1 MVLSLGIA
9 VFLQQFFL
17 LQQVL
22 LRSRF
27 RFRSAAA
34 QMTVLGV
41 ATILFGLPLLTFGLI
56 GLAVSQ
62 VLVYVVALAM
72 AGRLLGGIP
81 RPTWDPVIARRL
93 VSVGFPIMLA
103 GLLFGLL
110 TTIDRW
116 LVLIYLDRVQVGYY
130 GIVGITVSGLLLL
143 PGIVS
148 QQYYPRLAF
157 AYGAGQGG
165 EALLALASRQSLI
178 SGGLVGVAAI
188 AAAFVAVIGIP
199 RFLPAYETAVVPLL
213 VTLVGL
219 GIYGLGA
226 AFGDLLNTIGAQ
238 RRYLADPGACPG
250 RRRRS
255 VGGPPAGGPPACRR
269 CDRLDLQHDHLR
281 HPVVREWTRSD
292 AKDRSGVGDRAGLIV
307 SRLVSELGNVN
318 LPLSEDAG
326 FRLRLRAQA
335 AA

>member
-1 MVLSLGIA
+1 
-9 VFLQQFFL
+9 
-17 LQQVL
+17 
-22 LRSRF
+22 
-27 RFRSAAA
+27 
-34 QMTVLGV
+34 VLGV

-238 RRYLADPGACPG
+238 RRYLAIQALVLAVDVAL
-250 RRRRS
+250 S
-255 VGGPPAGGPPACRR
+255 VV
-269 CDRLDLQHDHLR
+269 LLL
-281 HPVVREWTRSD
+281 
-292 AKDRSGVGDRAGLIV
+292 AGLQ
-307 SRLVSELGNVN
+307 LVGVAIALTFSMTIYAILLFANGRV
-318 LPLSEDAG
+318 LTRRID
-326 FRLRLRAQA
+326 QA
-335 AA
+335 SATERG